1 MASIKDIRK
10 RGIWMIAAL
19 SLIVLLIL
27 NVLQLQ
33 YRTRL
38 VVISSFVALSIW
50 LIIMGIWRIIIERKI
65 KRYP

>member
-1 MASIKDIRK
+1 
-10 RGIWMIAAL
+10 MIAAL

-50 LIIMGIWRIIIERKI
+50 LTIMGIWRIIIERKI